1 MRCMGGRIA
10 RLAAGA
16 ILALA
21 PVGAQV
27 IGGPYPGGPM
37 PGTYPGGYPPVMYPP
52 GAEVG
57 LPFPHKKGKKNDQ
70 NQNDEDTQKTSGV
83 IKQKKSREL
92 LVDTADKR
100 TFTFKLDNDTKYLDE
115 QGKEAKADV
124 FQAGKRVDVTSTQD
138 EKGHYLAKTVQLSAS
153 DTKQASNSPT
163 MARSAPPPMPR
174 PQGSAA
180 PAAAPSSAP
189 QQEAAAG
196 PAPPTTVVTPDT
208 DDDDNAPV
216 LRRGKPKPSAHDHDL
231 ENQVAQDASAAPA
244 QTAANYPRPG
254 LTPPDKPFDPGSP
267 PTGTA
272 APPPRILDPRAALIE
287 KAREVAFDTT
297 EKLPNFICEQ
307 FTTRYVSQTT
317 PASWTAQDVV
327 SAKVIYEDGK
337 ESYQNIS
344 DNGKPMKDF
353 FEGGDGAWSKGEFGT
368 ILRDIYDPSTAAR
381 FHYATETQ
389 IHGLSSAVYDY
400 TIEQATSH
408 WTIQATGQKYNPA
421 SRGSV
426 WVDKQTG
433 KTLRIESSAVGL
445 PKDFPLDTAET
456 AVDYD
461 FVAIGT
467 KRVVLPVRSEVL
479 MCQRGTPICTR
490 NVIEFRNYH
499 EFGADTNVKFGP

>member
-1 MRCMGGRIA
+1 MRNMGRRIA
-10 RLAAGA
+10 CLAAGA
-16 ILALA
+16 VLTLT

-52 GAEVG
+52 GGEVG
-57 LPFPHKKGKKNDQ
+57 FPFPHKKGKKDGQ

-92 LVDTADKR
+92 QVETADKR
-100 TFTFKLDNDTKYLDE
+100 TFTFKLDNDTKYLNAE
-115 QGKEAKADV
+115 GKDAKADA
-124 FQAGKRVDVTSTQD
+124 FQVGQRVDVTSTQD
-138 EKGHYLAKTVQLSAS
+138 EKGHYLAKTVQLAAS
-153 DTKQASNSPT
+153 GTKEASSHPT
-163 MARSAPPPMPR
+163 MARNAPPA
-174 PQGSAA
+174 GSQASTAA
-180 PAAAPSSAP
+180 SQASAP
-189 QQEAAAG
+189 QQEAEAAA
-196 PAPPTTVVTPDT
+196 PATVVTPDT
-208 DDDDNAPV
+208 DDDDHAPV
-216 LRRGKPKPSAHDHDL
+216 LHRGKPKPTAHDHDL
-231 ENQVAQDASAAPA
+231 EQEVAQDASAAPA

-254 LTPPDKPFDPGSP
+254 LTPPDKPFDPGP
-267 PTGTA
+267 AEAGTA
-272 APPPRILDPRAALIE
+272 GAPPRIVDPRLALIE

-327 SAKVIYEDGK
+327 SAKVVYEDGK

-353 FEGGDGAWSKGEFGT
+353 FEGENGAWSKGEFGT

-381 FHYATETQ
+381 FHYATDAQ

-400 TIEQATSH
+400 TIEQRNSH
-408 WTIQATGQKYNPA
+408 WVIQATGQKYNPA

-426 WVDKQTG
+426 WVDKQSG